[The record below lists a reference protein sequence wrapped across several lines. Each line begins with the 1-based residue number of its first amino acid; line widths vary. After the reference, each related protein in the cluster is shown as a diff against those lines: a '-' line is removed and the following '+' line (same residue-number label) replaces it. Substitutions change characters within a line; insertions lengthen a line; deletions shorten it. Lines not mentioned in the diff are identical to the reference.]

1 MAERRKSY
9 MAMRQLIAARE
20 LRELRAEKERE
31 RDTEQEGSAGSRQIG
46 LDAST
51 I

>member
-20 LRELRAEKERE
+20 LSELRKERGEGE
-31 RDTEQEGSAGSRQIG
+31 R
-46 LDAST
+46 
-51 I
+51 